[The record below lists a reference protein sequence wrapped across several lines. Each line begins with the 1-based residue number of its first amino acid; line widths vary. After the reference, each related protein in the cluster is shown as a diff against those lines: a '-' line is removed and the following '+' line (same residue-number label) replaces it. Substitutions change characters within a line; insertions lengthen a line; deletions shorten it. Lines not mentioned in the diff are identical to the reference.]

1 MNGKICKLN
10 LRSVQKNNGEM
21 VTKTMNW
28 KQLLSTR
35 RYGKPDTKEVDL
47 EIIRTNFQRDYDRLI
62 FSSAFRRLQNK
73 TQVFPLPGSVFVHNR
88 LTHSLEV
95 ASIGRSLGNIV
106 ARRIESEVEPELK
119 PLIGELG
126 TIVSVAG
133 LAHDLGNPPF
143 GHSGESAISNFFE
156 NGDGRT
162 LQKEMTAAE
171 WADLTNFEGNAN
183 LLRLLTHQFKG
194 RRPGGMSLTYA
205 CLAAMIKY
213 PFAST
218 ERLKKGKYG
227 FFQSEREAFLS
238 IVEETGLICTD
249 AQRGIYARSP
259 LAYLMEAADDIAY
272 MIMDIEDAHRL
283 GILSFD
289 ETRERLSSFFDGEN
303 LSIFKKKLDDVKDVV
318 TDSNELV
325 AFLRAM
331 SINHLTTRTSEVFLN
346 HRNEIM
352 EGTFKGSLVKN
363 LPEKIET
370 EYEESSDMSV
380 RKIYNNRSVVKVEIT
395 GYNVLKT
402 LVEEFLQAAMKPD
415 TNYSR
420 KLLQLIPEQYNV
432 DNTSV
437 YGKCRSIL
445 DFVSGMTDLYAMDL
459 YKLIRGDN
467 TLVI

>member
-1 MNGKICKLN
+1 
-10 LRSVQKNNGEM
+10 M

>member
-1 MNGKICKLN
+1 MA
-10 LRSVQKNNGEM
+10 
-21 VTKTMNW
+21 MNW
-28 KQLLSTR
+28 EKLLSTR
-35 RYGKPDTKEVDL
+35 RFGKEPNSKEVDL

-62 FSSAFRRLQNK
+62 FSSPFRRLQNK

-106 ARRIESEVEPELK
+106 ASKIMPSVDTNIR
-119 PLIGELG
+119 PLMGELG

-143 GHSGESAISNFFE
+143 GHSGESAISNYFE
-156 NGDGRT
+156 NGNGRS
-162 LQKEMTAAE
+162 LQSDMTEAE
-171 WADLTNFEGNAN
+171 WLDLTNFEGNAN

-194 RRPGGMSLTYA
+194 RRAGGMSLTYA
-205 CLAAMIKY
+205 SIAAMIKY

-218 ERLKKGKYG
+218 ERTKKGKYG
-227 FFQSEREAFLS
+227 FFQSEKETFES
-238 IVEETGLICTD
+238 VVNETGMACID
-249 AQRGIYARSP
+249 SQKGIYARSP

-272 MIMDIEDAHRL
+272 MIMDIEDAHKL

-289 ETRERLSSFFDGEN
+289 ETYERLSSFFDGEN
-303 LSIFKKKLDDVKDVV
+303 LNIFRKKLDEVRGIV
-318 TDSNELV
+318 TDNNEQV

-331 SINHLTTRTSEVFLN
+331 AINHLTTRTSEVFLN
-346 HRNEIM
+346 NQDAIM
-352 EGTFKGSLVKN
+352 NGTFSGSLVKN

-402 LVEEFLQAAMKPD
+402 LVEEFLQATMEPKS
-415 TNYSR
+415 NYSR
-420 KLLQLIPEQYNV
+420 KLLQLIPEQYKSEAH
-432 DNTSV
+432 TT
-437 YGKCRSIL
+437 YEKCRSTL
-445 DFVSGMTDLYAMDL
+445 DFISGMTDLYAMDL

>member
-1 MNGKICKLN
+1 MM
-10 LRSVQKNNGEM
+10 E
-21 VTKTMNW
+21 W

-35 RYGKPDTKEVDL
+35 RYGKEADSKEVDL

-106 ARRIESEVEPELK
+106 ARRIESEVESEAR

-156 NGDGRT
+156 NGDGRS
-162 LQKEMTAAE
+162 LESDMTEAE

-194 RRPGGMSLTYA
+194 RRVGGMSLTYA
-205 CLAAMIKY
+205 CMAAMIKY

-218 ERLKKGKYG
+218 ERTKKGKYG
-227 FFQSEREAFLS
+227 FFQSEREAFAS
-238 IVEETGLICTD
+238 IVAETGLTCVD
-249 AQRGIYARSP
+249 AQRQIYARSP

-283 GILSFD
+283 GILSLD
-289 ETRERLSSFFDGEN
+289 ETRERLSSFFDGQN
-303 LSIFKKKLDDVKDVV
+303 LQIFKKKLDDVKGVV
-318 TDSNELV
+318 TDNNELV

-346 HRNEIM
+346 HREAIM
-352 EGTFKGSLVKN
+352 NGSFTGSLVKN

-380 RKIYNNRSVVKVEIT
+380 KKIYNNRSVVKVEIT

-402 LVEEFLQAAMKPD
+402 LVEEFLQATMEPNS
-415 TNYSR
+415 NYSK
-420 KLLQLIPEQYNV
+420 KLLQLIPEQYKTANHTTY
-432 DNTSV
+432 D
-437 YGKCRSIL
+437 KCRSTL
-445 DFVSGMTDLYAMDL
+445 DFISGMTDLYAMDL
-459 YKLIRGDN
+459 YKLIKGDN
-467 TLVI
+467 ALVI

>member
-1 MNGKICKLN
+1 MM
-10 LRSVQKNNGEM
+10 E
-21 VTKTMNW
+21 W

-35 RYGKPDTKEVDL
+35 RYGKEADSKEVDL

-106 ARRIESEVEPELK
+106 ARRIESEVEPEAR

-156 NGDGRT
+156 NGDGRS
-162 LQKEMTAAE
+162 LESDMTEAE

-194 RRPGGMSLTYA
+194 RRVGGMSLTYA
-205 CLAAMIKY
+205 CMAAMIKY

-218 ERLKKGKYG
+218 ERTKKGKYG
-227 FFQSEREAFLS
+227 FFQSEREAFAS
-238 IVEETGLICTD
+238 IVAETGLTCVD
-249 AQRGIYARSP
+249 AQRQIYARSP

-283 GILSFD
+283 GILSLD
-289 ETRERLSSFFDGEN
+289 ETRERLSSFFDGHN
-303 LSIFKKKLDDVKDVV
+303 LQIFKKKLDDVKGVV
-318 TDSNELV
+318 TDNNELV

-346 HRNEIM
+346 HREAIM
-352 EGTFKGSLVKN
+352 NGSFTGSLVKN

-380 RKIYNNRSVVKVEIT
+380 KKIYNNRSVVKVEIT

-402 LVEEFLQAAMKPD
+402 LVEEFLQATMEPNS
-415 TNYSR
+415 NYSK
-420 KLLQLIPEQYNV
+420 KLLQLIPEQYKTANHTTY
-432 DNTSV
+432 D
-437 YGKCRSIL
+437 KCRSTL
-445 DFVSGMTDLYAMDL
+445 DFISGMTDLYAMDL
-459 YKLIRGDN
+459 YKLIKGDN
-467 TLVI
+467 ALVI

>member
-1 MNGKICKLN
+1 M
-10 LRSVQKNNGEM
+10 
-21 VTKTMNW
+21 MNW
-28 KQLLSTR
+28 KQLLSTH
-35 RYGKPDTKEVDL
+35 RYGKEVDSKEVDL
-47 EIIRTNFQRDYDRLI
+47 EIIRTQFQRDYDRLI

-106 ARRIESEVEPELK
+106 ARRIASEVEPDIR
-119 PLIGELG
+119 PLIDELG

-156 NGDGRT
+156 NGDGRS
-162 LQKEMTAAE
+162 LQSEMTEAG

-194 RRPGGMSLTYA
+194 RRAGGMSLTYA

-218 ERLKKGKYG
+218 ERTKKGKYG
-227 FFQSEREAFLS
+227 FFQSERDAFLS
-238 IVEETGLICTD
+238 IAEETGLACLD
-249 AQRGIYARSP
+249 SARGIYARSP

-272 MIMDIEDAHRL
+272 MIMDIEDAHKL

-303 LSIFKKKLDDVKDVV
+303 LQKFRQKLDNVKGVV

-331 SINHLTTRTSEVFLN
+331 SINHLTQRTSEVFLD
-346 HRNEIM
+346 HRSEIM
-352 EGTFKGSLVKN
+352 NGTFSGSLVKN

-402 LVEEFLQAAMKPD
+402 LVEEFLQAILEPN

-420 KLLQLIPEQYNV
+420 KLLQLIPEQYKT
-432 DNTSV
+432 DNHST
-437 YGKCRSIL
+437 YDKCRSIL

-467 TLVI
+467 MLVI

>member
-1 MNGKICKLN
+1 M
-10 LRSVQKNNGEM
+10 M
-21 VTKTMNW
+21 DW

-35 RYGKPDTKEVDL
+35 RYGKDANSKDVDL

-106 ARRIESEVEPELK
+106 ARRIESDVEPDVR

-156 NGDGRT
+156 NGDGQSLKSEVT
-162 LQKEMTAAE
+162 EAE

-183 LLRLLTHQFKG
+183 LLRLITHQFKG
-194 RRPGGMSLTYA
+194 RRSGGMSLTYA
-205 CLAAMIKY
+205 SMAAMIKY

-218 ERLKKGKYG
+218 ERTRKGKYG
-227 FFQSEREAFLS
+227 YFQTESEAFHA
-238 IVEETGLICTD
+238 ITEETGLACLDTE
-249 AQRGIYARSP
+249 RGIYARSP

-303 LSIFKKKLDDVKDVV
+303 LKIFKKKLDDVKGIV

-346 HRNEIM
+346 HCDDIM
-352 EGTFKGSLVKN
+352 NGSFSGSLVKN

-402 LVEEFLQAAMKPD
+402 LVEEFLQAALEPN

-420 KLLQLIPEQYNV
+420 KLLQLIPDQYKT
-432 DNTSV
+432 DTDTT
-437 YGKCRSIL
+437 YGKCRAIL

-467 TLVI
+467 ALVI

>member
-1 MNGKICKLN
+1 M
-10 LRSVQKNNGEM
+10 
-21 VTKTMNW
+21 MNW
-28 KQLLSTR
+28 EQLLSIR
-35 RYGKPDTKEVDL
+35 RYGKEAEKKGNDL

-106 ARRIESEVEPELK
+106 ANEIVTKVDPKIR
-119 PLIGELG
+119 PLINELG

-156 NGDGRT
+156 NGDGRS
-162 LQKEMTAAE
+162 LQSEMTEAE

-194 RRPGGMSLTYA
+194 RRAGGMSLTYA
-205 CLAAMIKY
+205 SMAAMIKY

-218 ERLKKGKYG
+218 ERTKKGKYG
-227 FFQSEREAFLS
+227 FFQSEKDAFES
-238 IVEETGLICTD
+238 IAAETGLTCID
-249 AQRGIYARSP
+249 AERHIYARSP

-272 MIMDIEDAHRL
+272 MIMDIEDAHKL
-283 GILSFD
+283 GILSLD
-289 ETRERLSSFFDGEN
+289 ETRERLSSFFDGDN
-303 LSIFKKKLDDVKDVV
+303 LDIFKEKLDSVKGIV
-318 TDSNELV
+318 TDENELV

-331 SINHLTTRTSEVFLN
+331 SINHLTTRTSQVFLK
-346 HRNEIM
+346 HSEAIM
-352 EGTFKGSLVKN
+352 EGTFTGSLVKN

-380 RKIYNNRSVVKVEIT
+380 KKIYNNRSVVKVEIT

-402 LVEEFLQAAMKPD
+402 LVEEFLQATMEPN

-420 KLLQLIPEQYNV
+420 KLLQLIPEQYKT
-432 DNTSV
+432 DNNTC
-437 YGKCRSIL
+437 YEKCRSTL
-445 DFVSGMTDLYAMDL
+445 DFISGMTDLYAMDL

-467 TLVI
+467 ALVI

>member
-1 MNGKICKLN
+1 
-10 LRSVQKNNGEM
+10 
-21 VTKTMNW
+21 MNW

-35 RYGKPDTKEVDL
+35 RYGKEVDSKEVDL
-47 EIIRTNFQRDYDRLI
+47 EIIRTQFQRDYDRLI

-106 ARRIESEVEPELK
+106 ARRIAPEVEPEIR
-119 PLIGELG
+119 PLIDELG

-156 NGDGRT
+156 NGDGRS
-162 LQKEMTAAE
+162 LQSEMTEAE

-194 RRPGGMSLTYA
+194 RRAGGMSLTYA

-218 ERLKKGKYG
+218 ERTKKGKYG
-227 FFQSEREAFLS
+227 FFQSERDAFLS
-238 IVEETGLICTD
+238 IAEETGLACLD
-249 AQRGIYARSP
+249 SARGIYARSP

-272 MIMDIEDAHRL
+272 MIMDIEDAHKL

-303 LSIFKKKLDDVKDVV
+303 LQKFRQKLDNVKDVV

-331 SINHLTTRTSEVFLN
+331 SINHLTQRTSEVFLD
-346 HRNEIM
+346 HRSEIM
-352 EGTFKGSLVKN
+352 NGIFSGSLVKN

-402 LVEEFLQAAMKPD
+402 LVEEFLQAILEPN

-420 KLLQLIPEQYNV
+420 KLLQLIPEQYKT
-432 DNTSV
+432 DNHST
-437 YGKCRSIL
+437 YDKCRSIL

-467 TLVI
+467 MLVI

>member
-1 MNGKICKLN
+1 M
-10 LRSVQKNNGEM
+10 
-21 VTKTMNW
+21 MNW
-28 KQLLSTR
+28 EQLLSTR
-35 RYGKPDTKEVDL
+35 RYGKEADSKEVDL

-106 ARRIESEVEPELK
+106 ARRIESDVKPEVR
-119 PLIGELG
+119 PLLGELG

-156 NGDGRT
+156 NGSGRS
-162 LQKEMTAAE
+162 LQNEMTEAE

-194 RRPGGMSLTYA
+194 RRAGGMSLTYA
-205 CLAAMIKY
+205 CMAAMIKY

-218 ERLKKGKYG
+218 ERTKKGKYG
-227 FFQSEREAFLS
+227 FFQSEREAFDA
-238 IVEETGLICTD
+238 IVAETGLVCTD
-249 AQRGIYARSP
+249 AQRRIYARSP

-283 GILSFD
+283 GILSLD
-289 ETRERLSSFFDGEN
+289 ETRERLSSFFDGDN
-303 LSIFKKKLDDVKDVV
+303 LQKFKQKLDGVKDIV

-331 SINHLTTRTSEVFLN
+331 SINQLTTRTSEVFLK
-346 HRNEIM
+346 HIDEIM
-352 EGTFKGSLVKN
+352 NGTFSGSLVKN

-380 RKIYNNRSVVKVEIT
+380 KKIYNNRSVVKVEIT

-402 LVEEFLQAAMKPD
+402 LVEEFLQATMEPNS
-415 TNYSR
+415 NYSR
-420 KLLQLIPEQYNV
+420 KLLQLIPEQYKTEARTTY
-432 DNTSV
+432 D
-437 YGKCRSIL
+437 KCRSTL
-445 DFVSGMTDLYAMDL
+445 DFISGMTDLYAMDL

-467 TLVI
+467 ALVI

>member
-1 MNGKICKLN
+1 M
-10 LRSVQKNNGEM
+10 
-21 VTKTMNW
+21 MNW

-35 RYGKPDTKEVDL
+35 RFGKEVDSKEVDL
-47 EIIRTNFQRDYDRLI
+47 EIIRTQFQRDYDRLI

-106 ARRIESEVEPELK
+106 ARRIAPEVESDIR
-119 PLIGELG
+119 PLIDELG

-156 NGDGRT
+156 NGDGRS
-162 LQKEMTAAE
+162 LQSEMTESE

-194 RRPGGMSLTYA
+194 RRAGGMSLTYA

-218 ERLKKGKYG
+218 ERTKKGKYG
-227 FFQSEREAFLS
+227 FFQSERDAFLS
-238 IVEETGLICTD
+238 IAEETGLACLD
-249 AQRGIYARSP
+249 SARGIYARSP

-272 MIMDIEDAHRL
+272 MIMDIEDAHKL

-303 LSIFKKKLDDVKDVV
+303 LQKFRQKLDNVKDVV

-331 SINHLTTRTSEVFLN
+331 SINHLTQRTSEVFTN
-346 HRNEIM
+346 HCDEIM
-352 EGTFKGSLVKN
+352 NGTFKGSLVKN

-402 LVEEFLQAAMKPD
+402 LVEEFLQAILEPN

-420 KLLQLIPEQYNV
+420 KLLQLIPEQYKT
-432 DNTSV
+432 DNHST
-437 YGKCRSIL
+437 YDKCRSIL

-467 TLVI
+467 MLVI

>member
-1 MNGKICKLN
+1 M
-10 LRSVQKNNGEM
+10 
-21 VTKTMNW
+21 MNW

-35 RYGKPDTKEVDL
+35 RYGKDANTKDVDL

-106 ARRIESEVEPELK
+106 ARRIESEVEPDIR

-156 NGDGRT
+156 NGDGKSLKSEVT
-162 LQKEMTAAE
+162 EAE

-183 LLRLLTHQFKG
+183 LLRLITHQFKG
-194 RRPGGMSLTYA
+194 RRSGGMSLTYA
-205 CLAAMIKY
+205 SMAAMIKY

-218 ERLKKGKYG
+218 ERTRKGKYG
-227 FFQSEREAFLS
+227 YFQTESEAFHT
-238 IVEETGLICTD
+238 ITEETGLACLDTK
-249 AQRGIYARSP
+249 RGIYARSP

-303 LSIFKKKLDDVKDVV
+303 LKIFKKKLDDVKGIV

-346 HRNEIM
+346 HCDDIM
-352 EGTFKGSLVKN
+352 NGSFCGSLVKN

-402 LVEEFLQAAMKPD
+402 LVEEFLQAALEPN

-420 KLLQLIPEQYNV
+420 KLLQLIPEQYKT
-432 DNTSV
+432 DTNTT
-437 YGKCRSIL
+437 YGKCRAIL

-467 TLVI
+467 ALVI

>member
-1 MNGKICKLN
+1 MD
-10 LRSVQKNNGEM
+10 
-21 VTKTMNW
+21 W

-35 RYGKPDTKEVDL
+35 RFGVEADSKEINL
-47 EIIRTNFQRDYDRLI
+47 EIIRTHFQRDYDRLI

-95 ASIGRSLGNIV
+95 ASIARSLGDIV
-106 ARRIESEVEPELK
+106 ARSIASKVEPDVR

-156 NGDGRT
+156 NGDGRS
-162 LQKEMTAAE
+162 LKSEMTEAE
-171 WADLTNFEGNAN
+171 WGDLTSFEGNAN

-194 RRPGGMSLTYA
+194 RRPGGMKLTFA
-205 CLAAMIKY
+205 SMAAMIKY
-213 PFAST
+213 PFDST
-218 ERLKKGKYG
+218 QRQNHKNKYG
-227 FFQSEREAFLS
+227 YFQSEREAFLS
-238 IVEETGLICTD
+238 IVEETGLACLD
-249 AQRGIYARSP
+249 AKCGIYARSP

-272 MIMDIEDAHRL
+272 MIMDIEDAHKL

-289 ETRERLSSFFDGEN
+289 ETRERLSSFFEGES
-303 LSIFKKKLDDVKDVV
+303 LLKFKQKLDSVKGIV
-318 TDSNELV
+318 TDTNELV

-331 SINHLTTRTSEVFLN
+331 SINEIIGRTSKVFLDN
-346 HRNEIM
+346 RNEIM
-352 EGTFKGSLVKN
+352 NGTFSGSLVKN
-363 LPEKIET
+363 LPKNIET
-370 EYEESSDMSV
+370 EYEESSDLSV

-402 LVEEFLQAAMKPD
+402 LVEEFLQAILKPN

-420 KLLQLIPEQYNV
+420 KLLQLIPEQYKT
-432 DNTSV
+432 DNHST
-437 YGKCRSIL
+437 YDKCRAIL
-445 DFVSGMTDLYAMDL
+445 DFISGMTDLYAMDL
-459 YKLIRGDN
+459 YKLIRGDSV
-467 TLVI
+467 LVI

>member
-1 MNGKICKLN
+1 M
-10 LRSVQKNNGEM
+10 M
-21 VTKTMNW
+21 DW

-35 RYGKPDTKEVDL
+35 RYGKDEDPKADL

-106 ARRIESEVEPELK
+106 ARRIESEVEPDVR

-156 NGDGRT
+156 NGSGQS
-162 LQKEMTAAE
+162 LKSAMTEAE

-205 CLAAMIKY
+205 CMAAMIKY

-218 ERLKKGKYG
+218 ERTRKGKYG
-227 FFQSEREAFLS
+227 FFQSEKDAFKS
-238 IVEETGLICTD
+238 IVTETGLTCTD
-249 AQRGIYARSP
+249 SAHGIYARSP

-272 MIMDIEDAHRL
+272 MIMDIEDAYKL

-289 ETRERLSSFFDGEN
+289 ETFDRLSSFFDGRN
-303 LSIFKKKLDDVKDVV
+303 LEIFKTKLDSVKDVV

-331 SINHLTTRTSEVFLN
+331 SINHLTTRTSEVFLSN
-346 HRNEIM
+346 LGAIM
-352 EGTFKGSLVKN
+352 DGKFEGSLVKN

-370 EYEESSDMSV
+370 EYEESSNMSV

-402 LVEEFLQAAMKPD
+402 LVEEFLQATMEPNS
-415 TNYSR
+415 NYSR
-420 KLLQLIPEQYNV
+420 KLLQLIPEQYKTET
-432 DNTSV
+432 DST
-437 YGKCRSIL
+437 YDKCRSTL
-445 DFVSGMTDLYAMDL
+445 DFISGMTDLYAMDL
-459 YKLIRGDN
+459 YKLIRGVN

>member
-1 MNGKICKLN
+1 M
-10 LRSVQKNNGEM
+10 M
-21 VTKTMNW
+21 DW

-35 RYGKPDTKEVDL
+35 RFGKEVDSKEVDL

-106 ARRIESEVEPELK
+106 ARRIAPEVEPDVR
-119 PLIGELG
+119 PLIDELG

-156 NGDGRT
+156 NGDGRS
-162 LQKEMTAAE
+162 LQSEMTEAE
-171 WADLTNFEGNAN
+171 WGDLTSFEGNAN

-194 RRPGGMSLTYA
+194 RRAGGMALTYA
-205 CLAAMIKY
+205 SMAAMIKY
-213 PFAST
+213 PFDST
-218 ERLKKGKYG
+218 QRHTHKGKYG
-227 FFQSEREAFLS
+227 YFQSERDAFLS
-238 IVEETGLICTD
+238 IVEETGLACLD
-249 AQRGIYARSP
+249 AEHGIYARSP

-272 MIMDIEDAHRL
+272 MIMDIEDAHKL

-303 LSIFKKKLDDVKDVV
+303 LQKFKQKLDSVKGIV
-318 TDSNELV
+318 TDTNELV

-331 SINHLTTRTSEVFLN
+331 SINHLTTRTSEVFN
-346 HRNEIM
+346 EHRSEIM
-352 EGTFKGSLVKN
+352 NGTFKGSLVKN

-402 LVEEFLQAAMKPD
+402 LVEEFLQAILEPN

-420 KLLQLIPEQYNV
+420 KLLRLIPEQYKT
-432 DNTSV
+432 DNHSA
-437 YGKCRSIL
+437 YDKCRAIL

-467 TLVI
+467 MLVI

>member
-1 MNGKICKLN
+1 M
-10 LRSVQKNNGEM
+10 
-21 VTKTMNW
+21 MNW

-35 RYGKPDTKEVDL
+35 RFGKETDTNGNDL

-95 ASIGRSLGNIV
+95 ASICRSLGNIV
-106 ARRIESEVEPELK
+106 AQKIEKEVEPEVR
-119 PLIGELG
+119 PRIAELG

-143 GHSGESAISNFFE
+143 GHSGESAISNFFA
-156 NGDGRT
+156 NGDGRR
-162 LQKEMTAAE
+162 LESEMTKAE

-194 RRPGGMSLTYA
+194 RRAGGMSLTYA

-218 ERLKKGKYG
+218 DRTKKGKYG

-238 IVEETGLICTD
+238 IAEETGLTCID
-249 AQRGIYARSP
+249 KQRDIYARSP

-289 ETRERLSSFFDGEN
+289 ETFERLSSFFDGEN
-303 LSIFKKKLDDVKDVV
+303 LQKFKKALNEVKGIV
-318 TDSNELV
+318 TDTNELV
-325 AFLRAM
+325 AFLRAT
-331 SINHLTTRTSEVFLN
+331 SINHLTQRTSQVFTD
-346 HRNEIM
+346 HCDEIM
-352 EGTFKGSLVKN
+352 NGTFEGSLVKN
-363 LPEKIET
+363 LPQKIET
-370 EYEESSDMSV
+370 EYEESSNMSV

-402 LVEEFLQAAMKPD
+402 LVEEFLQAILEPD
-415 TNYSR
+415 TNYSK
-420 KLLQLIPEQYNV
+420 KLLQLIPEQYKTESHTTY
-432 DNTSV
+432 D
-437 YGKCRSIL
+437 KCRTIL

>member
-1 MNGKICKLN
+1 M
-10 LRSVQKNNGEM
+10 M
-21 VTKTMNW
+21 DW

-35 RYGKPDTKEVDL
+35 RFGVEADSKEINL
-47 EIIRTNFQRDYDRLI
+47 EIIRTHFQRDYDRLI

-95 ASIGRSLGNIV
+95 ASIGRSLGDIV
-106 ARRIESEVEPELK
+106 ARSIAPDVEPDVR

-156 NGDGRT
+156 NGDGRS
-162 LQKEMTAAE
+162 LQSEMTEAE
-171 WADLTNFEGNAN
+171 WGDLTSFEGNAN

-194 RRPGGMSLTYA
+194 RRPGGMKLTYA
-205 CLAAMIKY
+205 SMAAMIKY
-213 PFAST
+213 PFDST
-218 ERLKKGKYG
+218 QRQNHKNKYG
-227 FFQSEREAFLS
+227 YFQSEREAFLS
-238 IVEETGLICTD
+238 IVEETGLACLD
-249 AQRGIYARSP
+249 AERGIYARSP

-272 MIMDIEDAHRL
+272 MIMDIEDAHKL

-289 ETRERLSSFFDGEN
+289 ETRERLSSFFEGES
-303 LSIFKKKLDDVKDVV
+303 LLKFKQKLDSVKGIV
-318 TDSNELV
+318 TDTNELV

-331 SINHLTTRTSEVFLN
+331 SINELIGRTSKVFLDN
-346 HRNEIM
+346 RNEIM
-352 EGTFKGSLVKN
+352 NGTFSGSLVKN
-363 LPEKIET
+363 LPKNIET
-370 EYEESSDMSV
+370 EYEESSDLSV

-402 LVEEFLQAAMKPD
+402 LVEEFLQAILKPD

-420 KLLQLIPEQYNV
+420 KLLQLIPEQYKT
-432 DNTSV
+432 DNHST
-437 YGKCRSIL
+437 YDKCRAIL
-445 DFVSGMTDLYAMDL
+445 DFISGMTDLYAMDL
-459 YKLIRGDN
+459 YKLIRGDSV
-467 TLVI
+467 LVI

>member
-1 MNGKICKLN
+1 M
-10 LRSVQKNNGEM
+10 M
-21 VTKTMNW
+21 DW
-28 KQLLSTR
+28 KQLLSTN
-35 RYGKPDTKEVDL
+35 RYGKEPDTKEVNL
-47 EIIRTNFQRDYDRLI
+47 EVIRTEFQRDYDRLI

-106 ARRIESEVEPELK
+106 AGKIVNEVEPEVRPHLD
-119 PLIGELG
+119 ELG

-162 LQKEMTAAE
+162 LQKEMTDAE

-194 RRPGGMSLTYA
+194 RRAGGMSLTYA

-218 ERLKKGKYG
+218 ERTRKGKYG
-227 FFQSEREAFLS
+227 YFQSERDAFLS
-238 IVEETGLICTD
+238 IAEATGLACLD
-249 AQRGIYARSP
+249 AKRGIYARSP

-272 MIMDIEDAHRL
+272 MIMDIEDAHKL

-303 LSIFKKKLDDVKDVV
+303 LSKFRQKLDSVKDVV

-331 SINHLTTRTSEVFLN
+331 SINHLTQRTSEVFTN
-346 HRNEIM
+346 HCDEIM
-352 EGTFKGSLVKN
+352 NGTFSGSLVKN

-402 LVEEFLQAAMKPD
+402 LVEEFLQATLEPN

-420 KLLQLIPEQYNV
+420 KLLQLIPEQYKT
-432 DNTSV
+432 DNLTT
-437 YGKCRSIL
+437 YDKCRSIL

-467 TLVI
+467 MLVI

>member
-1 MNGKICKLN
+1 M
-10 LRSVQKNNGEM
+10 
-21 VTKTMNW
+21 MNW

-35 RYGKPDTKEVDL
+35 RYGKEVDSKEVDL
-47 EIIRTNFQRDYDRLI
+47 EIIRTQFQRDYDRLI

-106 ARRIESEVEPELK
+106 ARRIAPEVEPEIR
-119 PLIGELG
+119 PLIDELG

-156 NGDGRT
+156 NGDGRS
-162 LQKEMTAAE
+162 LQSEMTEAE

-194 RRPGGMSLTYA
+194 RRAGGMSLTYA

-218 ERLKKGKYG
+218 ERTRKGKYG
-227 FFQSEREAFLS
+227 FFQSERDAFLS
-238 IVEETGLICTD
+238 IAEETGLACLD
-249 AQRGIYARSP
+249 SARGIYARSP

-272 MIMDIEDAHRL
+272 MIMDIEDAHKL

-303 LSIFKKKLDDVKDVV
+303 LQKFRQKLDNVKGVV

-331 SINHLTTRTSEVFLN
+331 SINHLTQRTSEVFLD
-346 HRNEIM
+346 HCSEIM
-352 EGTFKGSLVKN
+352 NGTFSGSLVKN

-402 LVEEFLQAAMKPD
+402 LVEEFLQAVLEPN

-420 KLLQLIPEQYNV
+420 KLLQLIPEQYKT
-432 DNTSV
+432 DNHST
-437 YGKCRSIL
+437 YDKCRSIL

-467 TLVI
+467 MLVI

>member
-1 MNGKICKLN
+1 M
-10 LRSVQKNNGEM
+10 
-21 VTKTMNW
+21 MNW

-35 RYGKPDTKEVDL
+35 RYGKEVDSKEVDL
-47 EIIRTNFQRDYDRLI
+47 EIIRTQFQRDYDRLI

-106 ARRIESEVEPELK
+106 ARRIAPEVESDIR
-119 PLIGELG
+119 PLIDELG

-156 NGDGRT
+156 NGDGRS
-162 LQKEMTAAE
+162 LQSEMTPAE

-194 RRPGGMSLTYA
+194 RRAGGMSLTYA

-218 ERLKKGKYG
+218 ERTKKGKYG
-227 FFQSEREAFLS
+227 FFQSERDAFLS
-238 IVEETGLICTD
+238 IAEETGLACLD

-272 MIMDIEDAHRL
+272 MIMDIEDAHKL

-303 LSIFKKKLDDVKDVV
+303 LQKFRQKLDNVKDVV

-331 SINHLTTRTSEVFLN
+331 SINHLTQRTSEVFTN
-346 HRNEIM
+346 HCDEIM
-352 EGTFKGSLVKN
+352 NGTFKGSLVKN

-402 LVEEFLQAAMKPD
+402 LVEEFLQAILEPN

-420 KLLQLIPEQYNV
+420 KLLQLIPEQYKT
-432 DNTSV
+432 DNHST
-437 YGKCRSIL
+437 YDKCRSIL

-467 TLVI
+467 MLVI

>member
-1 MNGKICKLN
+1 M
-10 LRSVQKNNGEM
+10 M
-21 VTKTMNW
+21 DW

-35 RYGKPDTKEVDL
+35 RYGKDEDPKADL

-106 ARRIESEVEPELK
+106 ARRIESEVESDVR

-156 NGDGRT
+156 NGSGQS
-162 LQKEMTAAE
+162 LKSAMTEAE

-205 CLAAMIKY
+205 CMAAMIKY

-218 ERLKKGKYG
+218 ERTRKGKYG
-227 FFQSEREAFLS
+227 FFQSEKDAFKS
-238 IVEETGLICTD
+238 IVTETGLTCTD
-249 AQRGIYARSP
+249 SAHGIYARSP

-272 MIMDIEDAHRL
+272 MIMDIEDAYKL

-289 ETRERLSSFFDGEN
+289 ETFDRLSSFFDGHN
-303 LSIFKKKLDDVKDVV
+303 LEIFKTKLDSVKDVV

-331 SINHLTTRTSEVFLN
+331 SINHLTTRTSEVFLSN
-346 HRNEIM
+346 LDAIM
-352 EGTFKGSLVKN
+352 NGRFEGSLVKN

-370 EYEESSDMSV
+370 EYEESSNMSV

-402 LVEEFLQAAMKPD
+402 LVEEFLQATMEPNS
-415 TNYSR
+415 NYSR
-420 KLLQLIPEQYNV
+420 KLLQLIPEQYKTET
-432 DNTSV
+432 DST
-437 YGKCRSIL
+437 YDKCRSTL
-445 DFVSGMTDLYAMDL
+445 DFISGMTDLYAMDL
-459 YKLIRGDN
+459 YKLIKGDAA
-467 TLVI
+467 LVI

>member
-1 MNGKICKLN
+1 M
-10 LRSVQKNNGEM
+10 
-21 VTKTMNW
+21 MNW

-35 RYGKPDTKEVDL
+35 RYGKEVDSKEVDL
-47 EIIRTNFQRDYDRLI
+47 EIIRTQFQRDYDRLI

-106 ARRIESEVEPELK
+106 ARRIAPEVEPEIR
-119 PLIGELG
+119 PLIDELG

-156 NGDGRT
+156 NGDGRS
-162 LQKEMTAAE
+162 LQSEMTEAE

-194 RRPGGMSLTYA
+194 RRAGGMSLTYA

-213 PFAST
+213 PFTST
-218 ERLKKGKYG
+218 ERTKKGKYG
-227 FFQSEREAFLS
+227 FFQSERDAFLS
-238 IVEETGLICTD
+238 IAEETGLACLD

-272 MIMDIEDAHRL
+272 MIMDIEDAHKL

-289 ETRERLSSFFDGEN
+289 ETRERLSSFFDGDN
-303 LSIFKKKLDDVKDVV
+303 LQKFKQKLDNVKDVV

-331 SINHLTTRTSEVFLN
+331 SINHLTQRTSEVFTN
-346 HRNEIM
+346 HCDEIM
-352 EGTFKGSLVKN
+352 NGTFKGSLVKN

-402 LVEEFLQAAMKPD
+402 LVEEFLQAILEPN

-420 KLLQLIPEQYNV
+420 KLLQLIPEQYKT
-432 DNTSV
+432 DNHST
-437 YGKCRSIL
+437 YDKCRSIL

-467 TLVI
+467 MLVI

>member
-1 MNGKICKLN
+1 
-10 LRSVQKNNGEM
+10 
-21 VTKTMNW
+21 MNW

-162 LQKEMTAAE
+162 LQKEMTEAE

-432 DNTSV
+432 DNTTV

>member
-1 MNGKICKLN
+1 M
-10 LRSVQKNNGEM
+10 
-21 VTKTMNW
+21 MNW

-35 RYGKPDTKEVDL
+35 RFGKEPDSKEIDL
-47 EIIRTNFQRDYDRLI
+47 EIIRTQFQRDNDRLI

-106 ARRIESEVEPELK
+106 ARRIAPEVESDIR
-119 PLIGELG
+119 PLIDELG

-156 NGDGRT
+156 NGDGRS
-162 LQKEMTAAE
+162 LQSEMTPAE

-194 RRPGGMSLTYA
+194 RRAGGMSLTYA

-218 ERLKKGKYG
+218 ERTKKGKYG
-227 FFQSEREAFLS
+227 FFQSERDAFLS
-238 IVEETGLICTD
+238 IAEETGLACLD
-249 AQRGIYARSP
+249 SARGIYARSP

-272 MIMDIEDAHRL
+272 MIMDIEDAHKL

-303 LSIFKKKLDDVKDVV
+303 LQKFRQKLDNVKGVV

-331 SINHLTTRTSEVFLN
+331 SINHLTQRTSEVFTN
-346 HRNEIM
+346 HCDEIM
-352 EGTFKGSLVKN
+352 NGTFKGSLVKN

-402 LVEEFLQAAMKPD
+402 LVEEFLQAILEPN

-420 KLLQLIPEQYNV
+420 KLLQLIPEQYKT
-432 DNTSV
+432 DNHST
-437 YGKCRSIL
+437 YDKCRSIL

-467 TLVI
+467 MLVI